1 MPLTREFV
9 YMSMSV
15 CVSVR
20 ERVKG
25 VKFVIVSCANMSPG
39 ILQKNGSWIGV
50 ALKDLITHFAHRMHK
65 KNARLRV

>member
-1 MPLTREFV
+1 MPLTHEFV

-25 VKFVIVSCANMSPG
+25 GVKFVIVSCANMSPG
-39 ILQKNGSWIGV
+39 IL
-50 ALKDLITHFAHRMHK
+50 K
-65 KNARLRV
+65 KMEVGLEWH